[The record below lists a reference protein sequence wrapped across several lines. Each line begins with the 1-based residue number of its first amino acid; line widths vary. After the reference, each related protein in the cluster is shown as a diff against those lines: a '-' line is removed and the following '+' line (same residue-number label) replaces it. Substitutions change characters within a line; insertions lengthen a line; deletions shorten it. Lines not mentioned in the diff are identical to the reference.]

1 MENYGADNNGEL
13 NRIISELTQ
22 GKDLVH
28 QLQLQLNAPYS
39 SSSSS
44 PETTRDFLLHNIQSK
59 FDKAL
64 SLLQYS
70 TGDTSN
76 SLLPHSNSVP
86 IPYFG
91 RSESPPSFTASP
103 PHSEDSDRDLEPK
116 DPATRK
122 RKSNT
127 PRWTKQVQ
135 ICPGVPVEG
144 TLDDGF
150 NWRKYGQKDILGAK
164 YPRGYY
170 RCTLRHVQGCL
181 ATKQVQRADEDPTIF
196 EVTYRGRHTCNQGGG
211 NANNN
216 VMNPEPLT
224 IIPQNQEQNLG
235 AGSRNEHQQIV
246 SEPQQ
251 NPQEILLNFQRNLNI
266 SNDNN
271 FNFNT
276 DPNNVPFSTFAS
288 SSDIKSDQDYS
299 FVPNSIIQSNNFVE
313 SFSPSYNFG
322 MSSNSEMNNF
332 GGKQN
337 GSNDYQFNSMGY
349 ESNFPFDYQGF
360 SS

>member
-164 YPRGYY
+164 YPRLRVGAVETVSY
-170 RCTLRHVQGCL
+170 RNVGTTDPC
-181 ATKQVQRADEDPTIF
+181 EDITGVHF
-196 EVTYRGRHTCNQGGG
+196 DMSKVVWLQNKFK
-211 NANNN
+211 
-216 VMNPEPLT
+216 EPMK
-224 IIPQNQEQNLG
+224 IPQYL
-235 AGSRNEHQQIV
+235 
-246 SEPQQ
+246 
-251 NPQEILLNFQRNLNI
+251 
-266 SNDNN
+266 
-271 FNFNT
+271 
-276 DPNNVPFSTFAS
+276 
-288 SSDIKSDQDYS
+288 K
-299 FVPNSIIQSNNFVE
+299 
-313 SFSPSYNFG
+313 
-322 MSSNSEMNNF
+322 
-332 GGKQN
+332 
-337 GSNDYQFNSMGY
+337 
-349 ESNFPFDYQGF
+349 
-360 SS
+360 

>member
-1 MENYGADNNGEL
+1 
-13 NRIISELTQ
+13 
-22 GKDLVH
+22 
-28 QLQLQLNAPYS
+28 
-39 SSSSS
+39 
-44 PETTRDFLLHNIQSK
+44 
-59 FDKAL
+59 
-64 SLLQYS
+64 
-70 TGDTSN
+70 
-76 SLLPHSNSVP
+76 
-86 IPYFG
+86 
-91 RSESPPSFTASP
+91 
-103 PHSEDSDRDLEPK
+103 
-116 DPATRK
+116 
-122 RKSNT
+122 
-127 PRWTKQVQ
+127 
-135 ICPGVPVEG
+135 
-144 TLDDGF
+144 
-150 NWRKYGQKDILGAK
+150 
-164 YPRGYY
+164 
-170 RCTLRHVQGCL
+170 
-181 ATKQVQRADEDPTIF
+181 
-196 EVTYRGRHTCNQGGG
+196 
-211 NANNN
+211 
-216 VMNPEPLT
+216 MNPEPLT